1 MKYTLRQPCPECP
14 FRRDIPVAYWNG
26 RIAEMEMYRTF
37 NCGIG
42 MCVVVSADDAD
53 RAIDVLASAGETAR
67 VIGHIREGERTVEIS

>member
-1 MKYTLRQPCPECP
+1 
-14 FRRDIPVAYWNG
+14 
-26 RIAEMEMYRTF
+26 
-37 NCGIG
+37 